1 MKSKILPLFLVMA
14 IVTTVAISGCIQSD
28 VSSINGLSSSINASL
43 KKGDGFYNG
52 AVSDLNK
59 YSLVNASSDANSALS
74 EFNSAKNSAQQALNF
89 AQSSK
94 DGVFIEYM
102 QNTVGEIDSR
112 VNATLELQQA
122 ISYFDQ
128 KDSEN
133 GNSHVL
139 LANQY
144 MDKAMEYKT
153 KKENIVKQNP
163 SKFK

>member
-1 MKSKILPLFLVMA
+1 MKNKILPVFLVMA
-14 IVTTVAISGCIQSD
+14 VAATVAISGCIQSD
-28 VSSINGLSSSINASL
+28 VSSINGLSSSINTSL
-43 KKGDGFYNG
+43 KKGDGYYND

-59 YSLVNASSDANSALS
+59 YALVNATSNANSALS
-74 EFNSAKNSAQQALNF
+74 EFNSAKNSAQQALTY
-89 AQSSK
+89 AQNSK
-94 DGVFIEYM
+94 DSIFIEYV
-102 QNTVGEIDSR
+102 QNTVGEIDAR

-153 KKENIVKQNP
+153 KKDNIVKQNP